1 MRNPI
6 ISDDKGKGTVSV
18 TLDSSFSFSKSQ
30 GDTVTELVGF
40 MEKNVNK
47 IVTHKE
53 SRNDNP
59 YEFLI
64 SAQEKLLKMQNK
76 TIFYF
81 RKEMDCK
88 EMTIDKLLR
97 TFAVC
102 LLRESLIRDENIFL
116 SQNYKSNSNT
126 QSLII
131 VFNEKMADER
141 TLLFKEIYTPI
152 FEKKKMI

>member
-1 MRNPI
+1 MEEESVNYGDTNESAYKVVKNLNSLRNPI

-88 EMTIDKLLR
+88 EMTIDKLL
-97 TFAVC
+97 
-102 LLRESLIRDENIFL
+102 
-116 SQNYKSNSNT
+116 
-126 QSLII
+126 
-131 VFNEKMADER
+131 
-141 TLLFKEIYTPI
+141 
-152 FEKKKMI
+152 